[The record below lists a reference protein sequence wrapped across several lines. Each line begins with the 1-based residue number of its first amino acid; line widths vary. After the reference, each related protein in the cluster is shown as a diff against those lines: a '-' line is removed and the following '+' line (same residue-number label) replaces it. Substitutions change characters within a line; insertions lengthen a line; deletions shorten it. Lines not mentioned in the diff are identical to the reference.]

1 LKRHLSALLFGVMA
15 TLGAARPALAEQ
27 VDDKTR
33 NAARSLAEQGRS
45 AFDKGDF
52 ARAQD
57 LFHRAYG
64 LVAAPT
70 IALYEARSLAK
81 LARLVQAQEAYLRA
95 VRTKLTADS
104 PEPFRKAVRDAEL
117 EEISLEPRIPKVTIA
132 VTGPGARTPKL
143 RVTAD
148 GEALEPELIG
158 VEMPINPG
166 PHALVASAPGVEPS
180 RVNFTI
186 EEGAAKRVEIEVA
199 APVAV
204 STPALPPSNRRPV
217 IQPFTHKD
225 VRTAG
230 TWQKPAAY
238 AAGAVG
244 AAGLVT
250 GIVTGAMAGSR
261 YSRAEQACPN
271 HVCIE
276 GTSGADDLNAFRSL
290 RSVSTVAYIV
300 GGVGLA
306 TGVALF
312 VLAPSE
318 KSPASAALWLGP
330 SDVSVRGT
338 F

>member
-1 LKRHLSALLFGVMA
+1 
-15 TLGAARPALAEQ
+15 

-45 AFDKGDF
+45 VFDRGDF

-81 LARLVQAQEAYLRA
+81 LGRLVQAQEAYLRA

-104 PEPFRKAVRDAEL
+104 PEPFRKAARDAEL
-117 EEISLEPRIPKVTIA
+117 EEISLESRIPKVTIA

-148 GEALEPELIG
+148 GEPLEPELIG

-166 PHALVASAPGVEPS
+166 AHVLMASAPGIEPS
-180 RVNFTI
+180 RVSFTI

-204 STPALPPSNRRPV
+204 SAPAPHLSDRSPV
-217 IQPFTHKD
+217 VQPAPRKD
-225 VRTAG
+225 VRAGG
-230 TWQKPAAY
+230 TWQRPAAY

-261 YSRAEQACPN
+261 YSQAKQACPN
-271 HVCIE
+271 HVCVE

-290 RSVSTVAYIV
+290 RSVSTVAYVV

-306 TGVALF
+306 AGIALF

-318 KSPASAALWLGP
+318 KSPASAGLWLGP
-330 SDVSVRGT
+330 SNVSVRGT